1 MDVKALVAKMTLE
14 EKAGLCSGQDFWHT
28 KAVERL
34 QIPAMMVSDGPHGL
48 RKQDESG
55 DHLGINDSI
64 KAVCF
69 PAGCATA
76 SSFDRELLYKVGET
90 LGNECQAEGV
100 GVILGPAVNIKRSP
114 LCGRNFE
121 YFSEDPYLTSEIA
134 ASQIK
139 GVQSRQVGT
148 SIKHFLANNQ
158 EHRRMSSSS
167 EVDERTLREI
177 YLNAFEGAVM
187 SLGVAALGGASAPNY
202 GLATIIGTF
211 IAVRTGTGTDAA
223 LAVGLPV
230 GLLAIQLE
238 VVVRIINNFVAHR
251 MQTHNNEGE
260 WGKMNRE
267 AWLGPIICSL
277 QTMIPTVIVVC
288 FGADVV
294 NFILE
299 FIPKWVT
306 NGLSIAAGML
316 PVVGIGMLMR
326 YMPVKKFLPFILVG
340 FVLSAYLQVPV
351 LGIAIIGFAAAFW
364 YFTTE
369 IRKAEAPAAV
379 AVAANIATEE
389 MGDDFD
395 E

>member
-1 MDVKALVAKMTLE
+1 MTVIQNIL
-14 EKAGLCSGQDFWHT
+14 
-28 KAVERL
+28 
-34 QIPAMMVSDGPHGL
+34 I
-48 RKQDESG
+48 
-55 DHLGINDSI
+55 
-64 KAVCF
+64 
-69 PAGCATA
+69 
-76 SSFDRELLYKVGET
+76 
-90 LGNECQAEGV
+90 
-100 GVILGPAVNIKRSP
+100 VILSGYMTIDQNGPVVLSW
-114 LCGRNFE
+114 
-121 YFSEDPYLTSEIA
+121 FSVI
-134 ASQIK
+134 
-139 GVQSRQVGT
+139 VGMISGLIMGDMNT
-148 SIKHFLANNQ
+148 GLMIGGTFQL
-158 EHRRMSSSS
+158 
-167 EVDERTLREI
+167 
-177 YLNAFEGAVM
+177 M

-238 VVVRIINNFVAHR
+238 VVVRIVNNFVAHK
-251 MQTHNNEGE
+251 MQKDNNEGKWE
-260 WGKMNRE
+260 RMNRE

-277 QTMIPTVIVVC
+277 QTMIPTIIVVC
-288 FGADVV
+288 FGASVV

-299 FIPKWVT
+299 FIPEWVT

-340 FVLSAYLQVPV
+340 FVLSAYLNVAV
-351 LGIAIIGFAAAFW
+351 LGIAIVGFAAAFW

-369 IRKAEAPAAV
+369 LNKADAPAAV
-379 AVAANIATEE
+379 VNAAAVDDE

>member
-1 MDVKALVAKMTLE
+1 MAVLQNILITILAGYMTIDQNGPVVLSWFSVIVGMISGLIMGDMNTGLVI
-14 EKAGLCSGQDFWHT
+14 G
-28 KAVERL
+28 
-34 QIPAMMVSDGPHGL
+34 
-48 RKQDESG
+48 
-55 DHLGINDSI
+55 
-64 KAVCF
+64 
-69 PAGCATA
+69 
-76 SSFDRELLYKVGET
+76 
-90 LGNECQAEGV
+90 
-100 GVILGPAVNIKRSP
+100 
-114 LCGRNFE
+114 
-121 YFSEDPYLTSEIA
+121 
-134 ASQIK
+134 
-139 GVQSRQVGT
+139 GT
-148 SIKHFLANNQ
+148 FQL
-158 EHRRMSSSS
+158 
-167 EVDERTLREI
+167 
-177 YLNAFEGAVM
+177 M

-223 LAVGLPV
+223 IAVGLPV

-238 VVVRIINNFVAHR
+238 VVVRIVNNFVAHK
-251 MQTHNNEGE
+251 MQTYNNEGK
-260 WGKMNRE
+260 WGRMNKV

-277 QTMIPTVIVVC
+277 QTVIPTIIVVC

-299 FIPKWVT
+299 FIPQWVT
-306 NGLSIAAGML
+306 DGLSIAAGML

-326 YMPVKKFLPFILVG
+326 YMPVKKFMPFILIG

-369 IRKAEAPAAV
+369 IRKAEAPVAVMAAAV
-379 AVAANIATEE
+379 RDTEE